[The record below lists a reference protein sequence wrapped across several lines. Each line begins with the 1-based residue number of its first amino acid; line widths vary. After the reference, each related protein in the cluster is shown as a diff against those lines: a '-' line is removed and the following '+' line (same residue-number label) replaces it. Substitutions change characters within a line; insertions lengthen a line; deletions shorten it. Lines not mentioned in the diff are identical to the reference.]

1 MGLTDDI
8 LQGWVL
14 NNIKKFDRNLVG
26 DPKNGTRRISGQLFS
41 PPDTVMAS
49 STTSSSATELPSV
62 HPDLE
67 VPLNLYSVQAFEFI
81 GFTKKA
87 SEKHLKRWTSEDELS
102 FQEVLEAH
110 IEYFCHDITED
121 PRTTMQELGIS
132 EARQERI
139 MDPHF
144 NDVRNTA
151 TLHYWILELVLENL
165 RTLEKLI
172 TMSVTVPQTSHA
184 GGIDDELTALT
195 LQLEELGVYSEAKK
209 GKHPIDQPPDIEVA
223 YSRFQIELQAYED
236 FLADQKLAQSIG
248 AAVHSDSVVIEDLT
262 SQDVQ
267 AREDRRFALELSS
280 NDPEIEAPP
289 LSVHDHLQGEVH
301 DWMSAVSGNI
311 AAASVVEFSD
321 DETEAGP
328 AMSYVER
335 QADTIKKLSTEFN
348 CCTCYDRFPRASMV
362 TAKCGDRY
370 CVDCMKGLFMRSTK
384 DESLYPPRCCKQKIP
399 LDLIARHMEPN
410 ELATFE
416 LAIVEYATQKKT
428 YCSNHDCATFI
439 VPDSIEPDTNRAM
452 CPKCGAET
460 CAICNNEF
468 HAGSACPDDPL
479 LRQTRELAREMG
491 WQTCNACYREVDLRI
506 GCNHIT

>member
-1 MGLTDDI
+1 
-8 LQGWVL
+8 V
-14 NNIKKFDRNLVG
+14 
-26 DPKNGTRRISGQLFS
+26 
-41 PPDTVMAS
+41 
-49 STTSSSATELPSV
+49 
-62 HPDLE
+62 
-67 VPLNLYSVQAFEFI
+67 
-81 GFTKKA
+81 
-87 SEKHLKRWTSEDELS
+87 
-102 FQEVLEAH
+102 
-110 IEYFCHDITED
+110 
-121 PRTTMQELGIS
+121 
-132 EARQERI
+132 
-139 MDPHF
+139 
-144 NDVRNTA
+144 
-151 TLHYWILELVLENL
+151 LHYTEILSDFHTLILV
-165 RTLEKLI
+165 
-172 TMSVTVPQTSHA
+172 TMSVIVPQTSYA
-184 GGIDDELTALT
+184 GGIDDELAALA

-209 GKHPIDQPPDIEVA
+209 GKHPIDQPPDMDVA
-223 YSRFQIELQAYED
+223 YSKFQIELQAYED

-267 AREDRRFALELSS
+267 AHEDRRFALELSN

-289 LSVHDHLQGEVH
+289 SSVHDHLQGEVH
-301 DWMSAVSGNI
+301 DWMSTVSGNI

-335 QADTIKKLSTEFN
+335 QADTIKKLSTEFK

-370 CVDCMKGLFMRSTK
+370 CIDCMKGLFMRSTK

-416 LAIVEYATQKKT
+416 LAIMEYATQKKT
-428 YCSNHDCATFI
+428 YCSNPDCATFI
-439 VPDSIEPDTNRAM
+439 VPDRIEPGTNRAV
-452 CPKCGAET
+452 CPKCSAET
-460 CAICNNEF
+460 CAICNHEF
-468 HAGSACPDDPL
+468 HAGSDCPDDPL

-491 WQTCNACYREVDLRI
+491 WQTCNACHREVDLRS

>member
-1 MGLTDDI
+1 
-8 LQGWVL
+8 
-14 NNIKKFDRNLVG
+14 
-26 DPKNGTRRISGQLFS
+26 
-41 PPDTVMAS
+41 
-49 STTSSSATELPSV
+49 
-62 HPDLE
+62 
-67 VPLNLYSVQAFEFI
+67 
-81 GFTKKA
+81 
-87 SEKHLKRWTSEDELS
+87 
-102 FQEVLEAH
+102 
-110 IEYFCHDITED
+110 
-121 PRTTMQELGIS
+121 
-132 EARQERI
+132 
-139 MDPHF
+139 
-144 NDVRNTA
+144 
-151 TLHYWILELVLENL
+151 
-165 RTLEKLI
+165 
-172 TMSVTVPQTSHA
+172 MSVIVPQTSHA
-184 GGIDDELTALT
+184 GGIDDELAALT

-209 GKHPIDQPPDIEVA
+209 GKHPIDQPPDIDVA

-236 FLADQKLAQSIG
+236 FLTDQKLAQSIG

-267 AREDRRFALELSS
+267 AHEDRRFALVLSN

-301 DWMSAVSGNI
+301 DWMSTVSGNI

-335 QADTIKKLSTEFN
+335 QADTIKKLSTEFK

-370 CVDCMKGLFMRSTK
+370 CIDCMKGLFMRSTK

-428 YCSNHDCATFI
+428 YCSNPDCATFI
-439 VPDSIEPDTNRAM
+439 VPDRIEPDVDVALSSVTSVVFVGRSVLAPPQIFIALKSAPKRSWTETPRTYFPKKGASVLTESSPSYKTGMSASILGALSASFTERPEEVSDARCVTRAIISTS
-452 CPKCGAET
+452 CDV
-460 CAICNNEF
+460 AI
-468 HAGSACPDDPL
+468 AMSMSAKIVVATASDNGFDSSEAVSVRCHFALYADISAPSML
-479 LRQTRELAREMG
+479 TS
-491 WQTCNACYREVDLRI
+491 I
-506 GCNHIT
+506 